1 MTRLKV
7 VYDTNIVVSANL
19 KPGSLPASLVAL
31 ALGEQVKL
39 FYSPPIFEEYR
50 AVLARPKFGFDP
62 KAIATF
68 LRDLRNAGEVV
79 RPIKSVTVA
88 LHEPDNRFLE
98 CAQTARADYVLTGN
112 KRHFPFSVFGKT
124 RIVSPAEFALV
135 VAKELSAQAR
145 KP

>member
-19 KPGSLPASLVAL
+19 KPGSLPA
-31 ALGEQVKL
+31 
-39 FYSPPIFEEYR
+39 
-50 AVLARPKFGFDP
+50 
-62 KAIATF
+62 
-68 LRDLRNAGEVV
+68 
-79 RPIKSVTVA
+79 
-88 LHEPDNRFLE
+88 
-98 CAQTARADYVLTGN
+98 
-112 KRHFPFSVFGKT
+112 FPFSVFGKT